1 MTLREY
7 LTEER
12 GRYSALAAH
21 LHVSVSSVSMWV
33 SGKRL
38 VPIKFMRAIQKWSG
52 KRVTLH
58 DLRPDIYGA

>member
-1 MTLREY
+1 MTLRDY

-12 GRYSALAAH
+12 GRFGALAEH
-21 LHVSVSSVSMWV
+21 LHVSVSLVSMWA
-33 SGKRL
+33 SGTRL

-58 DLRPDIYGA
+58 DLRPDIYG